1 VEQSLHQLPYLFQLS
16 HDFEA
21 NMHACLAA
29 AIVPS
34 VLIIGGAYLKLVG
47 IAGSLVI
54 WTASMAAGLGIA
66 GLSLLMHRR
75 ISRRLKPDERVSGPP
90 VLRDPVAV
98 N

>member
-29 AIVPS
+29 AIVPG

-47 IAGSLVI
+47 IAGSLGDLDGEHGG
-54 WTASMAAGLGIA
+54 WTRYRRTAVTYASQDRQEAQTG
-66 GLSLLMHRR
+66 
-75 ISRRLKPDERVSGPP
+75 
-90 VLRDPVAV
+90 
-98 N
+98 